1 MEKIL
6 VKTAIY
12 SFITSFSLLLVF
24 LNRTKFTEDVNGMG
38 SSEVTSYPD
47 FFFMIVE
54 YSIIISI
61 IAIIL
66 VFVYLRFNK
75 K

>member
-12 SFITSFSLLLVF
+12 SFISSFSLLLVF

-38 SSEVTSYPD
+38 SPEVTSYQD
-47 FFFMIVE
+47 FFFAILE

-66 VFVYLRFNK
+66 VFVYLQFNK